1 MGLAD
6 SLFTYETV
14 AVVKVRSRTLSIVHR
29 SMQLFTIV
37 YVALYIFWFQH
48 GYQKEEKGLGSVSL
62 KVKGVGH
69 TRWDDAPDA
78 ADAGYMPT
86 RGLGQMRVQDA
97 VDIVYPPKEE
107 GAMFLTT
114 NFVDVPRQSR
124 GRCPS
129 LNTEDACSADSDCPK
144 ATPSDS
150 MIGYRTGVCSLS
162 TRTCE
167 VLGWCPT
174 EPSNASTPE
183 DNVLAEVAS
192 FSIFARV
199 AIDFPFADKRTN
211 NLRNGSIDDLRSK
224 VVELRR
230 SSRHGAGEVS
240 DLTRGLNLFLVSD
253 VLEATNTSFTDV
265 AVNGAVF
272 SISFNWDCN
281 LDRAV
286 DECDPDVEIRRLD
299 DYANKLSRGYNFR
312 YATYY
317 AENGTE
323 YRYLRKAY
331 GLRILV
337 QSAGRARAFDWA
349 TVFVTLGSAVALLS
363 VATVVVDGLA
373 VYVLPKK
380 DVYQRIKYQTID
392 AREEEERLEEERRAA
407 EATPPFAAAKSYGT
421 TGSTAPPASVD
432 AKKGWFG

>member
-1 MGLAD
+1 MISHSATHTRASHVTIG
-6 SLFTYETV
+6 TV
-14 AVVKVRSRTLSIVHR
+14 
-29 SMQLFTIV
+29 
-37 YVALYIFWFQH
+37 WFQH

-199 AIDFPFADKRTN
+199 AIDFPFAVCRSLGGGRTA
-211 NLRNGSIDDLRSK
+211 L
-224 VVELRR
+224 R
-230 SSRHGAGEVS
+230 SSR
-240 DLTRGLNLFLVSD
+240 
-253 VLEATNTSFTDV
+253 
-265 AVNGAVF
+265 
-272 SISFNWDCN
+272 
-281 LDRAV
+281 
-286 DECDPDVEIRRLD
+286 
-299 DYANKLSRGYNFR
+299 
-312 YATYY
+312 
-317 AENGTE
+317 
-323 YRYLRKAY
+323 
-331 GLRILV
+331 
-337 QSAGRARAFDWA
+337 
-349 TVFVTLGSAVALLS
+349 
-363 VATVVVDGLA
+363 
-373 VYVLPKK
+373 
-380 DVYQRIKYQTID
+380 
-392 AREEEERLEEERRAA
+392 
-407 EATPPFAAAKSYGT
+407 PP
-421 TGSTAPPASVD
+421 
-432 AKKGWFG
+432 

>member
-1 MGLAD
+1 MSRIG
-6 SLFTYETV
+6 TV
-14 AVVKVRSRTLSIVHR
+14 
-29 SMQLFTIV
+29 
-37 YVALYIFWFQH
+37 WFQH

-174 EPSNASTPE
+174 EPSNATDGSTPE

-199 AIDFPFADKRTN
+199 AIDFPFAVCRSLGGGRTA
-211 NLRNGSIDDLRSK
+211 L
-224 VVELRR
+224 R
-230 SSRHGAGEVS
+230 SSR
-240 DLTRGLNLFLVSD
+240 
-253 VLEATNTSFTDV
+253 
-265 AVNGAVF
+265 
-272 SISFNWDCN
+272 
-281 LDRAV
+281 
-286 DECDPDVEIRRLD
+286 
-299 DYANKLSRGYNFR
+299 
-312 YATYY
+312 
-317 AENGTE
+317 
-323 YRYLRKAY
+323 
-331 GLRILV
+331 
-337 QSAGRARAFDWA
+337 
-349 TVFVTLGSAVALLS
+349 
-363 VATVVVDGLA
+363 
-373 VYVLPKK
+373 
-380 DVYQRIKYQTID
+380 
-392 AREEEERLEEERRAA
+392 
-407 EATPPFAAAKSYGT
+407 PP
-421 TGSTAPPASVD
+421 
-432 AKKGWFG
+432 